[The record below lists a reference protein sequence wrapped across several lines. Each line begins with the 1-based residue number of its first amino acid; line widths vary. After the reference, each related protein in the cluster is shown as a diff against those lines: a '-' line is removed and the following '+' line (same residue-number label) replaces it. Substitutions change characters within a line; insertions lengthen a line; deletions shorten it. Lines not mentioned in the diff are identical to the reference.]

1 MRGDVG
7 MVKQDRR
14 TIQTKSQI
22 TEALI
27 ELIHT
32 KGFNNL
38 NVTDLTRTAGIGR
51 GTFYIHYLDKFDLLS
66 KTETRLLNEIQ
77 DILNAIVPEEL
88 KTFSENSENAPS
100 ELVIKTLD
108 YFYQNSKLLS
118 ALLCPDGDPY
128 LIGKIKKMFKEVIIK
143 SFHAAPSEIEFHPGI
158 PKDYVMEI
166 ILDRLMSIVVYWMSK
181 DHPESPSEIA
191 EIIKTTQRTAPQD
204 LINIK
209 K

>member
-1 MRGDVG
+1 

-66 KTETRLLNEIQ
+66 KTETRLLGEIK

-88 KTFSENSENAPS
+88 KAFSENSENTPS

-128 LIGKIKKMFKEVIIK
+128 LIGKIKKMFKEVIVE

-166 ILDRLMSIVVYWMSK
+166 ILDRLMSIFVYLMSK
-181 DHPESPSEIA
+181 QHQQYPSEIA
-191 EIIKTTQRTAPQD
+191 EIIKTKQRTAPQD